1 MFRALSDIWDGSFC
15 GGVVD
20 FELWTDF
27 VRSVQSCVQTL
38 LGHLRWDFLQQWAL
52 SMSQAA
58 SGYKIS
64 TIAINSKI

>member
-1 MFRALSDIWDGSFC
+1 MFRALSDIWDGAFC
-15 GGVVD
+15 RGVID

-38 LGHLRWDFLQQWAL
+38 LGHLRRDFLQQWAL

-64 TIAINSKI
+64 TTAVNSKI